1 MQSNGSSAPVLILLA
16 PQFDEQFVID
26 CVCQMREKGVEVA
39 LIGQKIGSLP
49 GLHGVSLQLDQ
60 PMADLEQRNGRHP
73 VQMVILPGPYEC
85 TLQLLLDPRVH
96 RLVEKAFD
104 SDGYVATAVDKTKEL
119 LLRSGLDT
127 PVAKQR
133 FLFQGVQSTGSFTNR
148 LIEAVTG
155 PSC

>member
-16 PQFDEQFVID
+16 PQFDEQFVIA

-39 LIGQKIGSLP
+39 LIGQKTGSLP
-49 GLHGVSLQLDQ
+49 GLHGISLQLDQ
-60 PMADLEQRNGRHP
+60 PMVDLDQRNGRHP

-104 SDGYVATAVDKTKEL
+104 SGGYVATAVDKAKEL

-148 LIEAVTG
+148 LVEAVTG